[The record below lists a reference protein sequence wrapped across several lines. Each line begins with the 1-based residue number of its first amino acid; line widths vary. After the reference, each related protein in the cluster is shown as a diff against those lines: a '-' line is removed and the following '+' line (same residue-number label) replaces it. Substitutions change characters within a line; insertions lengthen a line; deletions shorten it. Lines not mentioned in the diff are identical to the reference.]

1 MAVLEAL
8 VVGCKV
14 GDGDGTRRG
23 RRHLV
28 VNVCGRK
35 PGLTC
40 DRGGGRSGAI
50 ACLFEVELRAAPA
63 CKWQILHV
71 NFILPSCHPK

>member
-1 MAVLEAL
+1 MGFEEEEKA
-8 VVGCKV
+8 
-14 GDGDGTRRG
+14 
-23 RRHLV
+23 LV

-40 DRGGGRSGAI
+40 DRGDGRSGAI

-63 CKWQILHV
+63 CKMADS
-71 NFILPSCHPK
+71 SCEPYIPLLSS